1 MSKEWS
7 SRSTLDHVAIT
18 QVGDAGA
25 LWQGT
30 LWSPPPQ
37 RRTGWRVAG
46 FWRQF
51 KLELRSHYF

>member
-30 LWSPPPQ
+30 LWSPPPEEDGVAS
-37 RRTGWRVAG
+37 GW
-46 FWRQF
+46 F
-51 KLELRSHYF
+51 LETV